1 MFVFDGPPNQS
12 RGFPAISLLHDPNK
26 GITKGHP
33 SERCSTL
40 LLFIFRAHPAAEV
53 LWAETPE
60 GEEAKATPPA
70 DQAPSQVMVII
81 EQLGILAAGV
91 ANSRPKESALW
102 YIRPKIGNPAKRRR
116 FPFDF
121 PSKPSHKGA
130 GHEGPEGQQGNAHR
144 AVCTGQIL
152 LIFTKNIE
160 KIQTSC
166 VDKYC

>member
-1 MFVFDGPPNQS
+1 MCLFLTDPPINRVAS
-12 RGFPAISLLHDPNK
+12 LRFPFYTTQTRVSQKDTQVSDVPPFSCSSLD
-26 GITKGHP
+26 
-33 SERCSTL
+33 SC
-40 LLFIFRAHPAAEV
+40 AHPAAEV

-160 KIQTSC
+160 VIYYT
-166 VDKYC
+166 YM